1 MNLNLKRCKNFYFH
15 IASARIHKTTREE
28 IVMGLKKFAAGLAL
42 TASMFAS
49 GVAYAADLEVTHWW
63 TSGGEA
69 AAVAEFAKAVNA
81 SGDKWVDGAIAGS
94 GDVAR
99 PIIISRILGG
109 NPMGATQLNPG
120 KDADE
125 LIAAGLLEDITDV
138 ATAGDWAKILRPA
151 SQLESCT
158 KDGKVYCVPVNLHS
172 AQWMWT
178 NRKVYEDAGIAP
190 PQNWNEMVAAGPALQ
205 AKGIQPLSLAQGWPV
220 GLLVENVIV
229 AISGVDNFVKV
240 YKDRDLAIASGPE
253 FAKVFEALAT
263 ARQFAPADKMVPQW
277 NEAVALVIQGKA
289 GANIMGDWAGGEFAV
304 ANMVAGKDYDCLPG
318 LGVTPVLNTGGD
330 VFYFPKNK
338 DPAVTAAQKKMAAT
352 LVTKEVQVAFNLKKG
367 SLPMRA
373 DVDLSAANDCM
384 KKGLEILDKS
394 TAVFPN
400 NVQMIDRDS
409 LNQINDVVTAFMAD
423 PAMSAADAQA
433 KFADIIKNAPK

>member
-1 MNLNLKRCKNFYFH
+1 
-15 IASARIHKTTREE
+15 
-28 IVMGLKKFAAGLAL
+28 MGLKKFAAALAFSASIM
-42 TASMFAS
+42 TAGIAS
-49 GVAYAADLEVTHWW
+49 ATDLEVTHWW

-69 AAVAEFAKAVNA
+69 AAVAEFAKAVDA
-81 SGDKWVDGAIAGS
+81 SGDKWIDGAIAGS
-94 GDVAR
+94 GDTAR

-120 KDADE
+120 KDADD
-125 LIAAGLLEDITDV
+125 LIKAGLLEDITDV

-151 SQLESCT
+151 SQLASCT
-158 KDGKVYCVPVNLHS
+158 VDGKVYCVPVNLHS

-178 NRKVYEDAGIAP
+178 NRKVFEDAGIAP
-190 PQNWNEMVAAGPALQ
+190 AQTWAELVAAAPALK

-220 GLLVENVIV
+220 GLLANDVLVALAGVE
-229 AISGVDNFVKV
+229 NFVKV
-240 YKDRDLAIASGPE
+240 YKDRDLAIAAGPE
-253 FAKVFEALAT
+253 FTKVFDALA
-263 ARQFAPADKMVPQW
+263 AVREFVPADKMVPQW
-277 NEAVALVIQGKA
+277 NEAVGLVIQGKA
-289 GANIMGDWAGGEFAV
+289 AANIMGDWAGGEFAV
-304 ANMVAGKDYDCLPG
+304 AKMVAGKDYDCLPG

-373 DVDLSAANDCM
+373 DVDLGAANDCM

-400 NVQMIDRDS
+400 DVQMIDRDS
-409 LNQINDVVTAFMAD
+409 INQINDTFTAFMAD
-423 PAMSAADAQA
+423 PAMTAAAAQA
-433 KFADIIKNAPK
+433 KFVDIIKNAPK

>member
-1 MNLNLKRCKNFYFH
+1 MRY
-15 IASARIHKTTREE
+15 KT
-28 IVMGLKKFAAGLAL
+28 LLATL
-42 TASMFAS
+42 ATGVVLQL
-49 GVAYAADLEVTHWW
+49 GVANATDIEVTHWW

-69 AAVAEFAKAVNA
+69 AAVAEFAKAVDA
-81 SGDKWVDGAIAGS
+81 SGDKWIDGAIAGS
-94 GDVAR
+94 GDTAR

-120 KDADE
+120 KDADD

-138 ATAGDWAKILRPA
+138 ATAGEWAKILRPA

-178 NRKVYEDAGIAP
+178 NRKVFEDAGIAP
-190 PQNWNEMVAAGPALQ
+190 AQNWAELVAAAPALQ

-220 GLLVENVIV
+220 GLLANDVLV
-229 AISGVDNFVKV
+229 ALAGVDNFVKV
-240 YKDRDLAIASGPE
+240 YKDRDLAIAAGPE
-253 FAKVFEALAT
+253 FTKVFDALA
-263 ARQFAPADKMVPQW
+263 AVREFVPADKMVPQW
-277 NEAVALVIQGKA
+277 NEAVGLVIQGKA
-289 GANIMGDWAGGEFAV
+289 AANIMGDWAGGEFAV

-338 DPAVTAAQKKMAAT
+338 DAAVTAAQKKMAAT

-373 DVDLSAANDCM
+373 DVDLAAANDCM

-394 TAVFPN
+394 SAVFPN
-400 NVQMIDRDS
+400 DVQMIDRDS
-409 LNQINDVVTAFMAD
+409 LNQINDNFTAFMAD
-423 PAMSAADAQA
+423 PSITAAAAQA
-433 KFADIIKNAPK
+433 KFVDIIKNAPK

>member
-1 MNLNLKRCKNFYFH
+1 MRLK
-15 IASARIHKTTREE
+15 S
-28 IVMGLKKFAAGLAL
+28 MLAALMM
-42 TASMFAS
+42 TAAIP
-49 GVAYAADLEVTHWW
+49 AAQAAEVEVTHWW

-69 AAVAEFAKAVNA
+69 AAVAEFAKAFDATGN
-81 SGDKWVDGAIAGS
+81 KWVDGAIAGS

-120 KDADE
+120 KDADD
-125 LIAAGLLEDITDV
+125 LVKAGLMLDLTEL
-138 ATAGDWAKILRPA
+138 AKAEDWANILRPK

-158 KDGKVYCVPVNLHS
+158 VDGKVVCVPVNLHS

-178 NRKVYEDAGIAP
+178 NRKVYMDAGIEP
-190 PQNWNEMVAAGPALQ
+190 PKNWNEMIAAAPKLQ
-205 AKGIQPLSLAQGWPV
+205 EKGIIPLSVAEGWPV
-220 GLLVENVIV
+220 ALMIENLTV
-229 AISGVDNFVKV
+229 AIAGVDNFVKA
-240 YKDRDLAIASGPE
+240 YKDRDLAVAGGAE
-253 FAKVFEALAT
+253 MAAVFQAIDA
-263 ARQFAPADKMVPQW
+263 ARKLVDPKTVVPQW
-277 NEAVALVIQGKA
+277 NEAVGLVISGKA
-289 GANIMGDWAGGEFAV
+289 GANVMGDWAGGEFAV

-318 LGVTPVLNTGGD
+318 LGVTPVLGTGGD

-338 DPAVTAAQKKMAAT
+338 DPEVEKAQLAMASMM
-352 LVTKEVQVAFNLKKG
+352 VTKEVQVAFNLKKG

-400 NVQMIDRDS
+400 NSQMLDRDS
-409 LNQINDVVTAFMAD
+409 LNQIRDVMNEFFANPGVT
-423 PAMSAADAQA
+423 PEQAQA
-433 KFADIIKNAPK
+433 QFVEIIKNAPK

>member
-1 MNLNLKRCKNFYFH
+1 MKGFRTFATAFALS
-15 IASARIHKTTREE
+15 ASLFG
-28 IVMGLKKFAAGLAL
+28 MGA
-42 TASMFAS
+42 
-49 GVAYAADLEVTHWW
+49 VQAADLEVTHWW

-69 AAVAEFAKAVNA
+69 AAVAEFAKAVDA

-120 KDADE
+120 KDADD

-138 ATAGDWAKILRPA
+138 ATAGEWAKILRPA

-178 NRKVYEDAGIAP
+178 NRKVYEDAGIKP
-190 PQNWNEMVAAGPALQ
+190 PQNWDEMVAAGPALQ

-229 AISGVDNFVKV
+229 AIAGVDNFVKV
-240 YKDRDLAIASGPE
+240 YKDRDMAIASGPE

-289 GANIMGDWAGGEFAV
+289 GANIMGDWAGGEFQV
-304 ANMVAGKDYDCLPG
+304 AKMVAGKDYDCLPG

-373 DVDLSAANDCM
+373 DVDISAANDCM

-409 LNQINDVVTAFMAD
+409 LNQINDVVTSFMAD
-423 PAMSAADAQA
+423 PSMTAVDAQA
-433 KFADIIKNAPK
+433 KFAEIIKNAPK

>member
-1 MNLNLKRCKNFYFH
+1 MRL
-15 IASARIHKTTREE
+15 TTF
-28 IVMGLKKFAAGLAL
+28 IAGLMAGAAL
-42 TASMFAS
+42 SMTAAMAT
-49 GVAYAADLEVTHWW
+49 DLEVTHWW

-69 AAVAEFAKAVNA
+69 AAVAEFAKAVDA
-81 SGDKWVDGAIAGS
+81 SGDHWVDGAIAGS
-94 GDVAR
+94 GSVAR

-120 KDADE
+120 KDADD

-138 ATAGDWAKILRPA
+138 ATAGDWAHILRPA
-151 SQLESCT
+151 SQLASCT

-172 AQWMWT
+172 GQWMWT

-190 PQNWNEMVAAGPALQ
+190 PQNWNEMVAAAPALQ
-205 AKGIQPLSLAQGWPV
+205 AKGIQPLSLSQGWPV
-220 GLLVENVIV
+220 GLLVNDVVV
-229 AISGVDNFVKV
+229 ALAGVDNFVKV
-240 YKDRDLAIASGPE
+240 YKDRDLAIAGGPE
-253 FAKVFEALAT
+253 FAKVYEALDT
-263 ARQFAPADKMVPQW
+263 VRKFVPADKMVPQW
-277 NEAVALVIQGKA
+277 NEAVGLVIQGKA

-304 ANMVAGKDYDCLPG
+304 AKLVAGKDYDCLPG
-318 LGVTPVLNTGGD
+318 LGVTPVLDTGGD

-384 KKGLEILDKS
+384 KKGLEILDHS
-394 TAVFPN
+394 TAVFPGTI
-400 NVQMIDRDS
+400 QMIDRDS
-409 LNQINDVVTAFMAD
+409 LNQIDDLNTAFMAD
-423 PAMSAADAQA
+423 PAMKAADAQA
-433 KFADIIKNAPK
+433 KFVEIIKNAPK